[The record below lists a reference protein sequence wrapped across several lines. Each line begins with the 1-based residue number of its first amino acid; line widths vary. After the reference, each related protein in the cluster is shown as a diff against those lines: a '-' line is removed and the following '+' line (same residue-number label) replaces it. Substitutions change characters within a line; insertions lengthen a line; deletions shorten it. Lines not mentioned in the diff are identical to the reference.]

1 VTGQH
6 LSISALLKQHGLSP
20 KKSLGQN
27 FLLDRNAC
35 ERIAEAA
42 SEGVRT
48 LLEIGPGLGSLTEP
62 LLARC
67 EHLIAIEK
75 DEKLCGVL
83 GERFADAIADGR
95 LTIHEGDATTID
107 WKQTLEA
114 GPEPRAVVGNLP
126 YLVTGML
133 LERAVMIA
141 PAIARAVFMV
151 QAEVAQRLV
160 ARPSTKEYGAL
171 TVFVRAA
178 FDARKLL
185 TLKGGAFFPAP
196 DVSSTVV
203 VLERRVPPRAEETNV
218 FRDVVKRAFSQRRKT
233 LRNAWRGLG
242 TDEHVADAAAVANVS
257 LDRRGE
263 TLEVEEFAAM
273 AQAIARVR

>member
-1 VTGQH
+1 M
-6 LSISALLKQHGLSP
+6 SIPALLKQHGLSP

-35 ERIAEAA
+35 ERIAAA
-42 SEGVRT
+42 AAADVRT

-67 EHLIAIEK
+67 EHLVAIEK
-75 DEKLCGVL
+75 DEKLCEVL
-83 GERFADAIADGR
+83 AERFAEAVAEGR
-95 LTIHEGDATTID
+95 LAITEGDATAID
-107 WKQTLEA
+107 WRAALEV
-114 GPEPRAVVGNLP
+114 GPAPRAIVGNLP

-133 LERAVMIA
+133 LERAVSIA

-160 ARPSTKEYGAL
+160 AKPSTKEYGAL
-171 TVFVRAA
+171 TVFMRAA
-178 FDARKLL
+178 FDPQKLL

-203 VLERRVPPRAEETNV
+203 VLERRALPRAEETDL

-242 TDEHVADAAAVANVS
+242 PDEQVADAAARANVS

-273 AQAIARVR
+273 AQALASIR